1 MKASVIVIALAAA
14 AMTTGFTGCRS
25 QQETSSTYST
35 FQLET
40 TSLGITNS
48 GVHTL
53 RAWGKGA
60 TKAKAIEQ
68 AKKNAV
74 YDIIFKGISGGNSSD
89 YKAIVTEVNARERYQ
104 EYFDRFFADGG
115 EYQNFVTESSN
126 NDNSRVNSKGDSRVC
141 YGVVVDVDRSAL
153 RRQLLNDGI
162 LAH

>member
-1 MKASVIVIALAAA
+1 MKTSVIVIAI
-14 AMTTGFTGCRS
+14 AMTAMTVSINGCRS
-25 QQETSSTYST
+25 QQEISSTYST
-35 FQLET
+35 YQLKT

-48 GVHTL
+48 GIHTL

-74 YDIIFKGISGGNSSD
+74 YDIIFNGVSGGNSSD

-115 EYQNFVTESSN
+115 EYQRFVTESSN
-126 NDNSRVNSKGDSRVC
+126 EDKSRVKSKGDSREN

-153 RRQLLNDGI
+153 RRQLVEDGI
-162 LAH
+162 LVK